1 MRLVGRNCR
10 VVNASFT
17 NSENSVAHDQRHS
30 RRGAVPM
37 RITGYSHLGGVQGR
51 ASRKRAGDSGSIF
64 DVQSHEETGSSGQSA
79 PAART
84 GGLDALLS
92 LQEVDDPLTGR
103 RKAMARGHD
112 LLDTLENLKAD
123 VLAGRVSPER
133 LGGITM
139 LLSRR
144 ESSGNPE
151 LEKVI
156 DEIELRARVELAKL
170 GQFDL

>member
-1 MRLVGRNCR
+1 
-10 VVNASFT
+10 
-17 NSENSVAHDQRHS
+17 
-30 RRGAVPM
+30 
-37 RITGYSHLGGVQGR
+37 
-51 ASRKRAGDSGSIF
+51 
-64 DVQSHEETGSSGQSA
+64 
-79 PAART
+79 
-84 GGLDALLS
+84 

-133 LGGITM
+133 LGRIAM

-156 DEIELRARVELAKL
+156 DEIELRAKVELAKL

>member
-1 MRLVGRNCR
+1 
-10 VVNASFT
+10 
-17 NSENSVAHDQRHS
+17 
-30 RRGAVPM
+30 M

-51 ASRKRAGDSGSIF
+51 PGRKRTGESGGIF
-64 DVQSHEETGSSGQSA
+64 DVQAHEETQASPQGA

-84 GGLDALLS
+84 SGLDALLS
-92 LQEVDDPLTGR
+92 LQEVEDPLTGR

-133 LGGITM
+133 LGRIAM
-139 LLSRR
+139 LLSQRD
-144 ESSGNPE
+144 SSGHPE
-151 LEKVI
+151 LEQVI